1 MPRQVPEILQIRNIT
16 KNFGAVKAVRNVS
29 EVFYQGEYV
38 CILGPSGCGKST
50 LLRLIAGFEAPEAGE
65 IILDG
70 KNLRNTGPEKRNVN
84 MVFQNYALF
93 PHITVFE
100 NVAFGLRMKKH
111 SRDKIQKDVEE
122 ALQLV
127 NLQAE
132 ADRYPRQLSGGQQ
145 QRVALARA
153 IVNHPQILLLD
164 EPLAALDKNLR
175 LAMQDELRR
184 IQREV
189 GITFLH
195 VTHDQSEALIMA
207 DRLAIMNEGKFIQV
221 GPPQEVYNRPRS
233 RFAAEFLGF
242 SNILQGTRL
251 AGNPPKIRLDN
262 NLTLQLEENQLAAQ
276 DGMGE
281 FLVRPEK
288 VELHEEAPHHSI
300 NVLEGM
306 LSRIRYAGPDL
317 ECDVNVGGLT
327 MLLQA
332 LGRGTT
338 EKLRE
343 GQKVFIHIAP
353 KDIVFLPD
361 HQRDETAAGQE

>member
-1 MPRQVPEILQIRNIT
+1 MLRQVPEILQIKKIT
-16 KNFGAVKAVRNVS
+16 KNFGDVKAVRDVS

-50 LLRLIAGFEAPEAGE
+50 LLRLIAGFEQPETGE
-65 IILDG
+65 IILEG
-70 KNLRNTGPEKRNVN
+70 KSLRNIGPENRNVN

-93 PHITVFE
+93 PHMTVFE

-111 SRDKIQKDVEE
+111 SHDRIQKDVDE
-122 ALQLV
+122 ALELV
-127 NLQAE
+127 TLKPQ

-221 GPPQEVYNRPRS
+221 GPPQVVYNHPCS

-251 AGNPPKIRLDN
+251 AGNPPKIRLEN
-262 NLTLQLEENQLAAQ
+262 NLTLQLEENQPAAQ
-276 DGMGE
+276 DSAGE
-281 FLVRPEK
+281 FLIRPEK
-288 VELHEEAPHHSI
+288 IELYQETPHHSV
-300 NVLEGM
+300 NVLEGV

-317 ECDVNVGGLT
+317 ECDVNIGGLT

-332 LGRGTT
+332 LGRGTA
-338 EKLRE
+338 ERLRE

-361 HQRDETAAGQE
+361 HQGDETTVGQG

>member
-1 MPRQVPEILQIRNIT
+1 MPQQVPEILQLRNIT
-16 KNFGAVKAVRNVS
+16 KSFGDVKAVRDIS
-29 EVFYQGEYV
+29 EIFYQGEYV

-50 LLRLIAGFEAPEAGE
+50 LLRLIAGFEEPEAGE

-70 KNLRNTGPEKRNVN
+70 KNLRNVGPERRSVN

-93 PHITVFE
+93 PHMTVFE

-111 SRDKIQKDVEE
+111 SRDRIQKEADE

-127 NLQAE
+127 NLKSQ

-221 GPPQEVYNRPRS
+221 GPPQEVYNHPRN

-242 SNILQGTRL
+242 SNILKGNWF
-251 AGNPPKIRLDN
+251 AGNPPEIRLEN
-262 NLTLQLEENQLAAQ
+262 NITLQLEEHQPLEQNFA
-276 DGMGE
+276 GE
-281 FLVRPEK
+281 FLIRPEK
-288 VELHEEAPHHSI
+288 IELYEEAPPLSI
-300 NVLEGM
+300 NVLEGT

-317 ECDVNVGGLT
+317 ECDVNIGGLT
-327 MLLQA
+327 LLLQA

-343 GQKVFIHIAP
+343 GQKVFIHIAS

-361 HQRDETAAGQE
+361 HQAEVTKA